1 MRRRIFLT
9 ILLISTI
16 TSVLASILTTYVY
29 YEFYVKDAKKE
40 LKTLLTL
47 TADPLRWDASASINS
62 SINTILKSIDYS
74 VRFTI
79 IDEDGKVIYD
89 NWKEDIGENHK
100 DRPEVQGAF
109 EKGFGE
115 DLRYSNT
122 ISSDMYYYAV
132 RLKDDQA
139 LRFSRE
145 ISSINRIFA
154 GLLPMLFVLFIFV
167 LIVVYFAASRM
178 TQKILKPVNQ
188 MAKSLDEILE
198 EGPGVGMEIYEEF
211 LPLSNTIRDQKN
223 KINEYI
229 KELKK
234 ERDTISFITENMKEG
249 FILLDHNKDI
259 LSINKSGKEM
269 TGNESFLLKGRKNIF
284 ELVRNPEIIEK
295 INTAMN
301 ENKHLAHDLA
311 TDNKYYR
318 YYLSPVTE
326 GEENEV
332 KGLLILIEDI
342 TIQKNAEQMRS
353 EFTANV
359 SHELKTPLTTMIGF
373 AEMIKEGL
381 IKDHAGVVKYS
392 GLIHKEGMRLISLIE
407 DLMKLSKLQEY
418 TRRVEEEIINI
429 KAVCED
435 VMSLLKSKADSSK
448 VKLMLEADDVMMKA
462 NYNYINELFYNL
474 IDNGIKYN
482 KDGGSVNIKIWE
494 EDGAANIVVIDT
506 GVGIPLEHI
515 DRIFERFYR
524 VDKSRSK
531 ETGGTGLGLSI
542 VKHIAELYDGIIDV
556 ESSKNKGTKITIK
569 FPIQ

>member
-1 MRRRIFLT
+1 
-9 ILLISTI
+9 
-16 TSVLASILTTYVY
+16 
-29 YEFYVKDAKKE
+29 
-40 LKTLLTL
+40 
-47 TADPLRWDASASINS
+47 
-62 SINTILKSIDYS
+62 
-74 VRFTI
+74 
-79 IDEDGKVIYD
+79 
-89 NWKEDIGENHK
+89 
-100 DRPEVQGAF
+100 
-109 EKGFGE
+109 
-115 DLRYSNT
+115 
-122 ISSDMYYYAV
+122 
-132 RLKDDQA
+132 
-139 LRFSRE
+139 
-145 ISSINRIFA
+145 
-154 GLLPMLFVLFIFV
+154 
-167 LIVVYFAASRM
+167 
-178 TQKILKPVNQ
+178 

-269 TGNESFLLKGRKNIF
+269 TGNESFLLKGRKGIF

-301 ENKHLAHDLA
+301 ENKHLVHDLA

-556 ESSKNKGTKITIK
+556 ESSKTRGQNNYKIPN
-569 FPIQ
+569 PIIYS